1 MPLDNTMIKDDILKR
16 NIDQTKSTVDES
28 VLCSSKRNCVVD
40 DEKFHR
46 KNSMITQRRKLIS
59 IVFHFASEESI
70 DIHKCESIN
79 ILAIINNH
87 YVSIFLAALSTI
99 NSSQLE
105 TDDNGNKIMDKNR
118 PKTRS
123 CQSEIILSHQID
135 ATIENNSSLSISN
148 TLLDRLLSS
157 RRRIVVLFF
166 KIEKKQQQSNV
177 LSKAILEFSF
187 DLRRLSMFL
196 SFRLS
201 NYNNRLNMLTRSVL
215 VIVVLAL
222 AIFAIGSEAW
232 TIDQE
237 TAWRNA
243 LIRSYYPVSTPPP
256 GRWMLRW
263 RNGKLWGEDR
273 YLRAKSPV
281 CFWYK
286 GKCY

>member
-70 DIHKCESIN
+70 DIHKS
-79 ILAIINNH
+79 
-87 YVSIFLAALSTI
+87 ALSTI

-123 CQSEIILSHQID
+123 FQSEIILSHQID

-148 TLLDRLLSS
+148 TLLDRSLSDYKLTTLHIS
-157 RRRIVVLFF
+157 SHNSIG
-166 KIEKKQQQSNV
+166 
-177 LSKAILEFSF
+177 
-187 DLRRLSMFL
+187 
-196 SFRLS
+196 S

>member
-70 DIHKCESIN
+70 DIHKS
-79 ILAIINNH
+79 
-87 YVSIFLAALSTI
+87 ALSTI

-148 TLLDRLLSS
+148 TLLDRSLSDYKLTTLHIS
-157 RRRIVVLFF
+157 SHNSIG
-166 KIEKKQQQSNV
+166 S
-177 LSKAILEFSF
+177 
-187 DLRRLSMFL
+187 
-196 SFRLS
+196 
-201 NYNNRLNMLTRSVL
+201 YNNRLNMLTRSVL

>member
-123 CQSEIILSHQID
+123 FQSEIILSHQID

-148 TLLDRLLSS
+148 TLLDRSLSDY
-157 RRRIVVLFF
+157 
-166 KIEKKQQQSNV
+166 K
-177 LSKAILEFSF
+177 
-187 DLRRLSMFL
+187 
-196 SFRLS
+196 
-201 NYNNRLNMLTRSVL
+201 LTTLHISSHNS
-215 VIVVLAL
+215 
-222 AIFAIGSEAW
+222 IGCIW
-232 TIDQE
+232 
-237 TAWRNA
+237 
-243 LIRSYYPVSTPPP
+243 
-256 GRWMLRW
+256 
-263 RNGKLWGEDR
+263 K
-273 YLRAKSPV
+273 
-281 CFWYK
+281 
-286 GKCY
+286 

>member
-70 DIHKCESIN
+70 DIHKS
-79 ILAIINNH
+79 
-87 YVSIFLAALSTI
+87 ALSTI

-148 TLLDRLLSS
+148 TLLDRSLSDYKLTTLHIS
-157 RRRIVVLFF
+157 SHNSIG
-166 KIEKKQQQSNV
+166 
-177 LSKAILEFSF
+177 
-187 DLRRLSMFL
+187 
-196 SFRLS
+196 S

>member
-70 DIHKCESIN
+70 DIHKS
-79 ILAIINNH
+79 
-87 YVSIFLAALSTI
+87 ALSTI

-105 TDDNGNKIMDKNR
+105 IDDNGNKIMDKNR

-148 TLLDRLLSS
+148 TLLDRSLSDYKLTTLHIS
-157 RRRIVVLFF
+157 SHNSIG
-166 KIEKKQQQSNV
+166 
-177 LSKAILEFSF
+177 
-187 DLRRLSMFL
+187 
-196 SFRLS
+196 S